1 MCLCCLLL
9 SSFALYL
16 DYSPSSDELLL
27 MPMHQRQSLLSLF
40 GRERRPNQPN
50 RASLLSLV
58 KLLAKNNLSST
69 GGTKEI
75 VGVFRL
81 NEAMKNDTVGG
92 RNAYSPKSSEALSW
106 SATSRAHLGNSIPG
120 EILDVRRVFIPRGT
134 NDLRRD
140 AGRIPEVYYLKEL
153 FLFRDIYINSLV
165 CACSVE
171 GSFRGWFRAAHG
183 RVMMIGL
190 LAYCIH

>member
-1 MCLCCLLL
+1 MYCCTCPRIGDSHYSRCSGESGGRISQTEHRCSAL
-9 SSFALYL
+9 SSCLPRTTSQARE
-16 DYSPSSDELLL
+16 ELKK
-27 MPMHQRQSLLSLF
+27 SNS
-40 GRERRPNQPN
+40 
-50 RASLLSLV
+50 
-58 KLLAKNNLSST
+58 
-69 GGTKEI
+69 